1 MSRRRPRPS
10 LAPALTTLSLV
21 RLLLNSVERSVYPF
35 LPAIA
40 RGLNVPLA
48 QAGLLLTARAG
59 GAFTVPFTVAVGGR
73 GGRHRRLAMVALGLF
88 VAAMLLA
95 GGPGL
100 YATTMAGFVLF
111 GAARPAYD
119 VASQAY
125 LSDRTPYERRARIL
139 AVLELTYAGGL
150 LVGAPVVGWLIGRFS
165 WRAPFLAAAVV
176 ALAALAAVQV
186 TLADGGSVRA
196 PRLPR
201 SFRPD
206 ADGIALLATMFLFTF
221 GTDVTLV
228 VFGAWLEQDFGLSL
242 LALGGVSTLV
252 GLAELAGESF
262 TLAFGDRIGKR
273 RTVATG
279 LVMGLAAYLLL
290 PFTDTSVATGL
301 ATLALALA
309 GFELTIVA
317 GIPMASEMQP
327 DTRSSF
333 LALTGVAL
341 AAARGVS
348 AAVSPRIFAAW
359 GLAGNA
365 HVSAAAYALA
375 LTLLVL
381 RVRERGLR

>member
-1 MSRRRPRPS
+1 MSRSSRR
-10 LAPALTTLSLV
+10 LAPALTTLAVV
-21 RLLLNSVERSVYPF
+21 RLLLNAVERSVYPF

-40 RGLNVPLA
+40 RGLGVPLA

-59 GAFTVPFTVAVGGR
+59 GAFTVPFTVAAGGR
-73 GGRHRRLAMVALGLF
+73 GGRHRRLAMIALGLF

-95 GGPGL
+95 GGPGVYVVTL
-100 YATTMAGFVLF
+100 VGFGLM

-125 LSDRTPYERRARIL
+125 LSDRTPYHRRARVL

-150 LVGAPVVGWLIGRFS
+150 LIGAPAVGWLIGRFS
-165 WRAPFLAAAVV
+165 WRAPFLVAAV
-176 ALAALAAVQV
+176 LAIGALAAVGAV
-186 TLADGGSVRA
+186 LAPTDGIRTPS
-196 PRLPR
+196 LPR
-201 SFRPD
+201 SLALD
-206 ADGIALLATMFLFTF
+206 ADGVALLATMFLFTF

-228 VFGAWLEQDFGLSL
+228 VFGAWLEQGFGLSL
-242 LALGGVSTLV
+242 LALGGVSTII

-273 RTVATG
+273 RTVAAGLVTG
-279 LVMGLAAYLLL
+279 LGAYLLL
-290 PFTDTSVATGL
+290 PVTATSVAGGL

-317 GIPMASEMQP
+317 GIPMASEMRP
-327 DTRSSF
+327 DARAGF

-348 AAVSPRIFAAW
+348 AAVSPRIFAHL

-375 LTLLVL
+375 LVLLL
-381 RVRERGLR
+381 TRVRERGTS